1 MGRSIGW
8 VMAGV
13 LVALSAAPAF
23 AASAVVLRDLNVR
36 AGPGTNFRVIG
47 SVRGGTNIEVVGCT
61 PAWCS
66 IAWPNAAFVSAAYL
80 GFNGPPPYASGPV
93 GVPVVPAAP
102 IAVPVPV
109 PAMPGTVPG
118 VPLVVA
124 EPQASVVVVPP
135 PPVYYGPPSRV
146 FVNPP
151 GPVPGYYGA
160 WGVWGGGGW

>member
-8 VMAGV
+8 VLAGA
-13 LVALSAAPAF
+13 LVALSGSSAF

-80 GFNGPPPYASGPV
+80 GFNGPAPYVAGPLV
-93 GVPVVPAAP
+93 VPAVAAVPVAPVAVPVVPA
-102 IAVPVPV
+102 
-109 PAMPGTVPG
+109 MPGMVPG

-124 EPQASVVVVPP
+124 EPTAAVSVVPP

-160 WGVWGGGGW
+160 WGVWGW